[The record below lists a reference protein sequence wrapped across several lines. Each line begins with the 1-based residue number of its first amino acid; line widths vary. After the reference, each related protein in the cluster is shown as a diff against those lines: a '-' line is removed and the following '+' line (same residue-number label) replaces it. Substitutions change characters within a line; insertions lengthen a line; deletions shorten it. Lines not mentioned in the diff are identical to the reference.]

1 MDLKNTLA
9 PYAIEQGRIY
19 DILPA
24 FIMAVA
30 SLETG
35 NGSSTLCTKAN
46 NLFSIKGSYKGSSI
60 TLPTT
65 EYVKNKPIRVNAA
78 FKKYPSFRESCRD
91 FCDLMKNGISWNR
104 TVYANAVIGEHNLTQ
119 ACINFGKTPYMTDP
133 AYSGKLLGVIK
144 SQDLAAY
151 DRTPEKAAAAQKS
164 FTSIVD
170 FLKSKNQDSS
180 FSNRAK
186 LARQI
191 GIKNYSGTT
200 EENTKLLHHLGGI

>member
-1 MDLKNTLA
+1 VDLKNTLA

-46 NLFSIKGSYKGSSI
+46 NLFSIKGSYNGNSV

-78 FKKYPSFRESCRD
+78 FKKYPSFRESCHD
-91 FCDLMKNGISWNR
+91 FCELMKNGISWNP
-104 TVYANAVIGEHNLTQ
+104 TVYKKAVIGVHDLTA
-119 ACINFGKTPYMTDP
+119 ACIQFGKTPYMTDP

-144 SQDLAAY
+144 SQDLAKY
-151 DRTPEKAAAAQKS
+151 DQTQAAAAHKS

-170 FLKSKNQDSS
+170 FLKSKNIDSS

-186 LARQI
+186 LARAH
-191 GIKNYSGTT
+191 GIMNYSGTT
-200 EENTKLLHHLGGI
+200 AENTKLLTILGGI

>member
-1 MDLKNTLA
+1 VDLKNTLA

-35 NGSSTLCTKAN
+35 NGSSTLCTQAN

-78 FKKYPSFRESCRD
+78 FKKYPSFRESCHD
-91 FCDLMKNGISWNR
+91 FCELMKNGISWNP
-104 TVYANAVIGEHNLTQ
+104 TVYKNAVIGVHDLEK
-119 ACINFGKTPYMTDP
+119 ACIQFGKTPYMTDP

-144 SQDLAAY
+144 SQDLAKY
-151 DRTPEKAAAAQKS
+151 DQTQAAAAHKS

-170 FLKSKNQDSS
+170 FLKNKHIDSS

-186 LARQI
+186 IARAH
-191 GIKNYSGTT
+191 GITNYSGTT
-200 EENTKLLHHLGGI
+200 AENTKLLTILGGI

>member
-1 MDLKNTLA
+1 VDLKNTLA

-46 NLFSIKGSYKGSSI
+46 NLFSIKGSYNGNSI

-65 EYVKNKPIRVNAA
+65 EYVNNKAIRVNAA
-78 FKKYPSFRESCRD
+78 FKQYPSFRESCHD
-91 FCDLMKNGISWNR
+91 FCELMKNGISWNR
-104 TVYANAVIGEHNLTQ
+104 TVYAHAVIGIHDLTQ

-144 SQDLAAY
+144 SQELSKY
-151 DRTPEKAAAAQKS
+151 DQTQAAAAHKS

-170 FLKSKNQDSS
+170 FLKSKNIDSS

-186 LARQI
+186 LARQH
-191 GIKNYSGTT
+191 GILNYNGSTEQNTT
-200 EENTKLLHHLGGI
+200 LLRYLGGI

>member
-35 NGSSTLCTKAN
+35 NGSSTLCTQAN
-46 NLFSIKGSYKGSSI
+46 NLFSIKGSYNGNSI

-65 EYVKNKPIRVNAA
+65 EYIHNKMIRVNAA

-91 FCDLMKNGISWNR
+91 FCELMKNGISWNR
-104 TVYANAVIGEHNLTQ
+104 TVYANAVIGVHDLTQ
-119 ACINFGKTPYMTDP
+119 VCINFGKTPYMTDP

-144 SQDLAAY
+144 SQNLASIA
-151 DRTPEKAAAAQKS
+151 PEKAAAAHKS

-170 FLKSKNQDSS
+170 FLKSKHIDSS

-186 LARQI
+186 IARTH
-191 GIKNYSGTT
+191 GILNYNGST
-200 EENTKLLHHLGGI
+200 EQNNTLLRYLGGI